1 MNSTG
6 IDKLKEHW
14 RVSWTPPPRL
24 SAWEWCENNV
34 FMPAQATPKPGR
46 YSTDSVPYVRTP
58 MECWTDNETKIIV
71 LKWSAQSTKTTCE
84 FMCMAHDVKNYLGNI
99 LFNMPSE
106 PMAKSK
112 AETVWFPIIN
122 SSPALKTLKPSNKN
136 KFKILE
142 QHMRN
147 GVVNFIGGN
156 SATNLA
162 SRSAGRIFTDEID
175 KLKAQ
180 LINEADPLSL
190 LFERAEWFPNPKIFL
205 TSTPT
210 VPEGHINQ
218 WFLKGT
224 QEYFYY
230 PCPDCGEFFTAKW
243 KHVKWDGSE
252 TLTQE
257 EKAKSA
263 YIECP
268 HCTYR
273 IKNKHK
279 RQMLAQGEWRS
290 HNEGVSK
297 KIRSFHFN
305 RIMSPVSKLS
315 DMVEKFLQARERAKT
330 GDIGELKNFVN
341 SALSEVWNDEKGK
354 VKTLEYI
361 NGLVDQ
367 TRHRGEIP
375 DEALGLV
382 AGVDTQDDGF
392 YYAIH
397 AFGVSNTSWLVAE
410 GFLHTFEDIEKV
422 LLESEYDGREVE
434 AIFMDA
440 AGHRTDEVYK
450 FCRKHIDRVVPCFGR
465 SGNMENEYTW
475 TQVDKIPGITTVGG
489 LRRLAWKTI
498 WIKDMLFAKMN
509 VGSEDPGSFHI
520 HADACMEYK
529 KALTSEYKDE
539 KGTYTH
545 RKHIPNHYLDCTAL
559 AFLGSWIMNIEY
571 RVPESARSEIPEGM
585 LTNYKKEDNKLW

>member
-1 MNSTG
+1 
-6 IDKLKEHW
+6 
-14 RVSWTPPPRL
+14 
-24 SAWEWCENNV
+24 
-34 FMPAQATPKPGR
+34 
-46 YSTDSVPYVRTP
+46 

-122 SSPALKTLKPSNKN
+122 SSPELKKLKPGNKN

-142 QHMRN
+142 QHMLN
-147 GVVNFIGGN
+147 GVINFIGGN

-230 PCPDCGEFFTAKW
+230 PCPECKETFTAKW
-243 KHVKWDGSE
+243 KHVKWDQSE
-252 TLTQE
+252 LLTLE

-268 HCTYR
+268 HCEFR

-279 RQMLAQGEWRS
+279 RQMLAEGEWRR
-290 HNEGVSK
+290 HNQGVST

-315 DMVEKFLQARERAKT
+315 DMVEKYLQAIERART

-341 SALSEVWNDEKGK
+341 SALAEVWNDEKGK
-354 VKTLEYI
+354 VKTLEFI
-361 NGLVDQ
+361 NGLVDE
-367 TRHRGEIP
+367 HRPRGHVP
-375 DEALGLV
+375 QEALGLV
-382 AGVDTQDDGF
+382 AGIDTQDNGF

-397 AFGVSNTSWLVAE
+397 AFGVSNTSWLVSE
-410 GFLHTFEDIEKV
+410 GFLADFEDIEKV
-422 LLESEYDGREVE
+422 VLESEYGGRVVE
-434 AIFMDA
+434 AAFMDA

-465 SGNMENEYTW
+465 SGSMQNEYVW
-475 TQVDKIPGITTVGG
+475 SDVDKIPGITTVGG
-489 LRRLAWKTI
+489 LRRLSWKTI

-509 VGSEDPGSFHI
+509 VNSEDPGSFHI
-520 HADACMEYK
+520 HADACTEYK

-539 KGTYTH
+539 KGIYVH

-559 AFLGSWIMNIEY
+559 AFLGSWIMSIEY
-571 RVPESARSEIPEGM
+571 RVPPEARAETVGLLEQH
-585 LTNYKKEDNKLW
+585 KQEDNRAW